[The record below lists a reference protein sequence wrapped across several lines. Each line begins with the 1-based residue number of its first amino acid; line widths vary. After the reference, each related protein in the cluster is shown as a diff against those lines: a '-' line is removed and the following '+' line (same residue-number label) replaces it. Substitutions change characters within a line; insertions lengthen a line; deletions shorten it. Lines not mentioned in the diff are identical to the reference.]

1 MTDRMHHLPCGQA
14 VNSNLGPTHF
24 ENLPAIRLRPEKHG
38 CACGDEFLCYG
49 NPAPLRTC
57 YELIYTSCLSG
68 FPISSSEKPRRTL
81 EKQRPEAAD
90 GLPSQ

>member
-1 MTDRMHHLPCGQA
+1 MTDRMRHLPCGQA

-49 NPAPLRTC
+49 NPAP
-57 YELIYTSCLSG
+57 
-68 FPISSSEKPRRTL
+68 PA
-81 EKQRPEAAD
+81 EAALRGAGFRLYKNAD
-90 GLPSQ
+90 RSPLPLVLQYPVR